1 MAISSSKEFIVFPND
16 NSGRVYVKEQAFTA
30 SGTWTAPAGVT
41 SAQVILV
48 GGGGGGGGGS
58 QNVAG
63 GGGGGGSVVVR
74 NIDVSPL
81 TTYAVSI
88 SAGGQ
93 GGLGAQNAAA
103 DVTSTLP
110 GGNGTP
116 TSFGTITVANLLTN
130 TDFDYNVLGWDGDVY
145 FKSATGVSG
154 ASAITVYPNANGI
167 TVGQYVTGANI
178 IANAVVVSITGNIV
192 TLSGANSGTVSTIV
206 RFDTGN
212 TILRP
217 ATVFFNNIS
226 TAGSDVLSNPQTNNT
241 AGSPYFTNLS
251 NNLLQP
257 NVAQLEDATVITNN
271 NIRQFGTALATFNI
285 TNAGVPAKLAEMT
298 GGYSKTATAPLTSLV
313 LTLNNTLNVF
323 PGMFVTGAAFVTGTV
338 VNSVDSPTQITI
350 SNATTQALNG
360 TTIEISYTGAR
371 GINGLI
377 CSTGG
382 STSGGSPTWVS
393 FSSLNSTTTSNG
405 LTTSAGSQGIP
416 YIPGQTY
423 TLSMYISTNVDIS
436 SSTPIRFGIR
446 STGASFNAQS
456 NARYS
461 TSGTTSGDTGSIDA
475 GQANGFFYREV
486 TPSTLTGFGGTFATT
501 ATASSGSTT
510 MTVADASGILQGM
523 AVTGSGIQASTVV
536 SAIAGTLVTLT
547 LATNAPISGGAVTFA
562 NPATVQ
568 MLGAN
573 STPTQTGWRRLSAT
587 FTTPAIASTLANSQ
601 YAWGSTPQFIYPS
614 ILFQQGTTNHWIDN
628 IQLEAG
634 NATTTWRPP
643 TYREAASLL
652 VTSNQATNGNLE
664 TAHRFVKATPSVQYS
679 GSAFVVDTG
688 TNNFYRPVRGYLEF
702 FDRDYNSIIRTEGSN
717 VYLPINGVASLTQ
730 QMPAVTYPVRVGV
743 TVTAPVNAAFV
754 KFGITKIAAA
764 TTATLGQIEYHVIA
778 PQLEVAAAPTTYKE
792 VDNVTYFYAGQPG
805 ITPVV
810 TAATLSAEG
819 GGGGGTWNSNNPV
832 WLYGLEGGNNGGH
845 AANNSSGAMTLAGGG
860 GGSLTVGGNALTF
873 TPAFSTSPSSGWNTT
888 AGSSQQTWPMR
899 GNLGGA
905 ASWNSGTGN
914 TVIPGW
920 GGDGGQGQL
929 ISSINSSSP
938 IGIALGGGGGGAGW
952 TTGSQLQTSPGRGNG
967 GGGKGGG
974 TWLVNAAG
982 AASADYYARGLD
994 AVANSGAGGGGG
1006 GSNWGNAPEVMLNH
1020 NSANAAVNYEAI
1032 SSDYFKWTPIY
1043 NATTTISAQAGFYGS
1058 NVLRTTIQDVGNAKV
1073 TTTWQTFPILPR
1085 IPLFFSGVAAR
1096 LTTAPAGVTSPQF
1109 TGTPKRVRPTVR
1121 WKNDRNQVIREDR
1134 PEYNIQFSGVNT
1146 ITYLGATG
1154 ATSGNWQTL
1163 MAPADASYFDVCWE
1177 LLYFDAG
1184 DVIDLDFGGC
1194 QYHGYQSFGGNG
1206 ADGYALV
1213 RWFDKAVL

>member
-16 NSGRVYVKEQAFTA
+16 NSGRVFVKEQAFTA
-30 SGTWTAPAGVT
+30 SGTWTAPAGVS

-48 GGGGGGGGGS
+48 GAGGGGGGGS

-63 GGGGGGSVVVR
+63 GGGAGGAVVVR
-74 NIDVSPL
+74 NIEVTPL
-81 TTYAVSI
+81 TTYAISI
-88 SAGGQ
+88 GAGGQ

-116 TSFGTITVANLLTN
+116 TTFGTITVANLLTN

-145 FKSATGVSG
+145 YKSATGISG
-154 ASAITVYPNANGI
+154 QSSITVYPNANGI
-167 TVGQYVTGANI
+167 TVGQYAVGTGI
-178 IANAVVVSITGNIV
+178 VGNATVVSITGNIV
-192 TLSGANSGTVSTIV
+192 TLSGANTATVSTIV
-206 RFDTGN
+206 RFDAGN

-217 ATVFFNNIS
+217 ATAFFFNIS
-226 TAGSDVLSNPQTNNT
+226 SAGSDVLSNPQTNNT

-251 NNLLQP
+251 NNLMAP
-257 NVAQLEDATVITNN
+257 NLAQMEDALVVTNN
-271 NIRQFGTALATFNI
+271 LIRQYGTALSTFSI
-285 TNAGVPAKLAEMT
+285 TNAGVPAKLPEMT
-298 GGYSKTATAPLTSLV
+298 GGYAKTATAPLTSLTV
-313 LTLNNTLNVF
+313 TLNNTLNVF
-323 PGMFVTGAAFVTGTV
+323 PGMFITGGAFVTGTIV
-338 VNSVDSPTQITI
+338 TSVDSSTQITI
-350 SNATTQALNG
+350 SNATTQALTNAAV
-360 TTIEISYTGAR
+360 EISYSGAR

-377 CSTGG
+377 CSTSS
-382 STSGGSPTWVS
+382 STAAGNPTWIN
-393 FSSLNSTTTSNG
+393 FSSLNATTTSNG
-405 LTTSAGSQGIP
+405 LTTVSGTQGVP

-423 TLSMYISTNVDIS
+423 TLSMYISTNVDVG
-436 SSTPIRFGIR
+436 SSTPIRFGLR

-475 GQANGFFYREV
+475 GQANGFFYREA
-486 TPSTLTGFGGTFATT
+486 TPATLTNFGGTFGTT

-510 MTVADASGILQGM
+510 ITIADASGVLQGM
-523 AVTGSGIQASTVV
+523 TVTGSGIQASTVV

-547 LATNAPISGGAVTFA
+547 LPTNAPISGGAVTFA
-562 NPATVQ
+562 NPGSVQ

-587 FTTPAIASTLANSQ
+587 FTTPTIASTLANGQ
-601 YAWGSTPQFIYPS
+601 YAWGSTPQFVYPS
-614 ILFQQGTTNHWIDN
+614 ILLQQGSTNYWIDN

-652 VTSNQATNGNLE
+652 VSSNQATNGNLE
-664 TAHRFVKATPSVQYS
+664 TAHRFVKASPGVQYS
-679 GSAFVVDTG
+679 GSAFLVDTG
-688 TNNFYRPVRGYLEF
+688 SANNYRPVRAYLEF

-717 VYLPINGVASLTQ
+717 VYLPISGAASLTQ
-730 QMPAVTYPVRVGV
+730 QMPAVTYPVRVGA
-743 TVTAPVNAAFV
+743 TVTAPVNAAYV
-754 KFGITKIAAA
+754 KFGITKIAAS
-764 TTATLGQIEYHVIA
+764 TSATLGQIEYHVIA
-778 PQLEVAAAPTTYKE
+778 PQLEVAAVPTTYKE

-805 ITPVV
+805 VTPVV

-832 WLYGLEGGNNGGH
+832 WLYGLEGANNGGH
-845 AANNSSGAMTLAGGG
+845 AANNSSSAMTLAGGG
-860 GGSLTVGGNALTF
+860 GGSLTAGGNALTF

-899 GNLGGA
+899 GNYGGA

-938 IGIALGGGGGGAGW
+938 IGLALGGGGGGAGW
-952 TTGSQLQTSPGRGNG
+952 TTTSQNQTSPGRGQG

-974 TWLVNAAG
+974 TWLVNASG
-982 AASADYYARGLD
+982 ASADYYARGLD
-994 AVANSGAGGGGG
+994 AIQNTGGGGGGG
-1006 GSNWGNAPEVMLNH
+1006 GSNLGNDPFATLTH
-1020 NSANAAVNYEAI
+1020 NSGQAAVNYEAI

-1043 NATTTISAQAGFYGS
+1043 NANIVVSAQGGFYGS

-1073 TTTWQTFPILPR
+1073 TTVWQNFPILTR
-1085 IPLFFSGVAAR
+1085 IPLYFTGVAAR

-1109 TGTPKRVRPTVR
+1109 SGTPKRVRPTVR
-1121 WKNDRNQVIREDR
+1121 WKNDRNVVIREDR
-1134 PEYNIQFSGVNT
+1134 PDYNIQFAGVNT
-1146 ITYLGATG
+1146 VTYLGAAG

-1163 MAPADASYFDVCWE
+1163 AAPADASFFDVCWE
-1177 LLYFDAG
+1177 LLYMDAG
-1184 DVIDLDFGGC
+1184 DVVDLDFGGL
-1194 QYHGYQSFGGNG
+1194 QYYGYQSFGGNG

>member
-16 NSGRVYVKEQAFTA
+16 NSGRVFVKEQAFTA

-48 GGGGGGGGGS
+48 GAGGGGGGGS

-63 GGGGGGSVVVR
+63 GGGAGGAVVVR
-74 NIDVSPL
+74 NIDVTPL

-88 SAGGQ
+88 GAGGQ

-116 TSFGTITVANLLTN
+116 TTFGTITVANLLTN

-145 FKSATGVSG
+145 FKSATGISG
-154 ASAITVYPNANGI
+154 QSSITVFPNANGI
-167 TVGQYVTGANI
+167 TVGQYVVGSGVVG
-178 IANAVVVSITGNIV
+178 NATVVSITGNV
-192 TLSGANSGTVSTIV
+192 VSLSGANTATVSNIV
-206 RFDTGN
+206 RFDAGN

-217 ATVFFNNIS
+217 ATAFFYNIS
-226 TAGSDVLSNPQTNNT
+226 SAGSDVLSNPQTNNT

-257 NVAQLEDATVITNN
+257 NLAQMEDALVVTNN
-271 NIRQFGTALATFNI
+271 LIRQYGTALATFNI

-298 GGYSKTATAPLTSLV
+298 GGYAKTATAPLTSLTV
-313 LTLNNTLNVF
+313 TLNNTLNVF
-323 PGMFVTGAAFVTGTV
+323 PGMFITGGAFVTGTV
-338 VNSVDSPTQITI
+338 VTSVDSSTQITI
-350 SNATTQALNG
+350 SNATTQVLNN
-360 TTIEISYTGAR
+360 TAVEISYTGAR

-377 CSTGG
+377 CGTSSSTA
-382 STSGGSPTWVS
+382 SGNPTWIN
-393 FSSLNSTTTSNG
+393 FSSLNATSTSNG
-405 LTTSAGSQGIP
+405 LTTVAGTQGIP

-423 TLSMYISTNVDIS
+423 TLSMYISTNVDVG

-446 STGASFNAQS
+446 STGASWNAAS

-475 GQANGFFYREV
+475 GQANGFFYREA
-486 TPSTLTGFGGTFATT
+486 TPTTLTGFGGTFGTT

-510 MTVADASGILQGM
+510 ITVADASGILQGM
-523 AVTGSGIQASTVV
+523 SVTGSGIQASTTV

-562 NPATVQ
+562 NPGTVQ
-568 MLGAN
+568 MLGSN

-587 FTTPAIASTLANSQ
+587 FTTPTIASTLANGQ

-614 ILFQQGTTNHWIDN
+614 VLLQQGSTNYWIDN

-652 VTSNQATNGNLE
+652 VSSNQATNGNLE
-664 TAHRFVKATPSVQYS
+664 TAHRFVKASPGVQYS
-679 GSAFVVDTG
+679 GSAFLVDTG
-688 TNNFYRPVRGYLEF
+688 TANNYRPVRAYLEF

-717 VYLPINGVASLTQ
+717 VYLPISGAASLTQ
-730 QMPAVTYPVRVGV
+730 QMPAVTYPVRVGA
-743 TVTAPVNAAFV
+743 TVTAPVNTAFV
-754 KFGITKIAAA
+754 KFGITKIAAS

-778 PQLEVAAAPTTYKE
+778 PQLEVAAVPTTYKE

-805 ITPVV
+805 ITPIV

-832 WLYGLEGGNNGGH
+832 WLYGLEGANNGGH

-860 GGSLTVGGNALTF
+860 GGSMTAGGNALTF
-873 TPAFSTSPSSGWNTT
+873 TPAFSTAPSGGWATT
-888 AGSSQQTWPMR
+888 AGSSQPTWPMR
-899 GNLGGA
+899 GNFGGA

-914 TVIPGW
+914 TNIPGW

-938 IGIALGGGGGGAGW
+938 LGIPLGGGGGGAGW
-952 TTGSQLQTSPGRGNG
+952 TTGSQNQTSPGRGQG

-974 TWLVNAAG
+974 TWIVNASG
-982 AASADYYARGLD
+982 ASADYYARGLD
-994 AVANSGAGGGGG
+994 AIQNTGGGGGGG
-1006 GSNWGNAPEVMLNH
+1006 GSNWGNDPFAPLTH
-1020 NSANAAVNYEAI
+1020 NSGQAAVNYEAI
-1032 SSDYFKWTPIY
+1032 SSDYFKWTPVY
-1043 NATTTISAQAGFYGS
+1043 NANIVISAQGGFYGS

-1073 TTTWQTFPILPR
+1073 TTVWQTFPILTR
-1085 IPLFFSGVAAR
+1085 IPLFFTGVAAR

-1109 TGTPKRVRPTVR
+1109 SGTPKRVRPTVR
-1121 WKNDRNQVIREDR
+1121 WKNDRNVVIREDR
-1134 PEYNIQFSGVNT
+1134 PEFNIQFAGVNT
-1146 ITYLGATG
+1146 ITYLGAAG

-1163 MAPADASYFDVCWE
+1163 AAPADAAFFDVCWE
-1177 LLYFDAG
+1177 LLYMDAG
-1184 DVIDLDFGGC
+1184 DVVDLDLGGL
-1194 QYHGYQSFGGNG
+1194 QYYGYQSFGGNG